1 MKPGD
6 HITATWPDGHQ
17 VAGIYAR
24 SERGYVVL
32 LDFATN
38 KEVACNMSIVNFQ
51 PGNQMDADDNVKNT
65 VRNIQLAVAFLW
77 GFLIGIAGYC
87 FATL

>member
-38 KEVACNMSIVNFQ
+38 KEVPCNMRIVDFQ
-51 PGNQMDADDNVKNT
+51 PGNKIKDNSPEKIA
-65 VRNIQLAVAFLW
+65 RNIQLAVSFLW
-77 GFLIGIAGYC
+77 GFIIGAIGYWIS
-87 FATL
+87 TL